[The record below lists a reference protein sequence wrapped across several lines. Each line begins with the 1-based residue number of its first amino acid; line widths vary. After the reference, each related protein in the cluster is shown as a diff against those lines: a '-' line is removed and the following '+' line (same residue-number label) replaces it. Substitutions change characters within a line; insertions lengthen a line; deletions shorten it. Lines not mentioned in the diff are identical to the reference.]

1 LRSPGPLPPPSKDFH
16 RIELPIVTVG
26 GHWFRTHRVECSPIH
41 YGTSARYRF
50 DDPEG
55 RYGVLYLAQQPAG
68 AFIETFGQLVTTPEC
83 PRRIT
88 SQELSTRALCEL
100 VARRPVRLVDLTG
113 EGLARIGAD
122 ARIFAGDHQD
132 AQLWSKAI
140 HEHPFEVD
148 GLLYPSRH
156 DPKQLASGI
165 FDRAVD
171 RTELSR
177 TNWLSLGLVLR
188 DILNAY
194 DFALIETQLVQKPVR
209 KGPTQ
214 SELF

>member
-16 RIELPIVTVG
+16 RIALPIVTVG
-26 GHWFRTHRVECSPIH
+26 ARWFRTHEVEYSPIH
-41 YGTSARYRF
+41 YGTRAVWRF

-68 AFIETFGQLVTTPEC
+68 AFIESFGQLVTTAEF

-88 SQELSTRALCEL
+88 SQELSRKALCEL
-100 VARRPVRLVDLTG
+100 APSRPVRLVDLTG
-113 EGLARIGAD
+113 NGLARVGAD
-122 ARIFAGDHQD
+122 ARIFAGDRQD
-132 AQLWSKAI
+132 AQVWSKAI
-140 HEHPFEVD
+140 HDHPSNVD
-148 GLLYPSRH
+148 GLLYPMRH
-156 DPKQLASGI
+156 DPKQLAAAI
-165 FDRAVD
+165 FDRGMTW
-171 RTELSR
+171 TELSR
-177 TNWLSLGLVLR
+177 STWLSLGLILR

-194 DFALIETQLVQKPVR
+194 GFALIGTQFVQKPLR